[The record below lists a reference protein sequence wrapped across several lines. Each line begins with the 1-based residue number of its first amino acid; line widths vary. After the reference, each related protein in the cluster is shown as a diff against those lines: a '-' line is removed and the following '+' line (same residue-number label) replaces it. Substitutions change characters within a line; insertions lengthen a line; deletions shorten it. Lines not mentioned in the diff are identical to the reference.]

1 MHRVFQWR
9 KVSRKASL
17 IKDQINLFQSWPKT
31 IFKSA
36 ATRNSVLSA
45 WKEHFREQLAWC
57 GEGWRDGGSAAVTP
71 QNTREEFP
79 RPFVLTLDWSGQ
91 WVVQPQPGTRIQ
103 CSSISAHEFK
113 WKWCPDCL
121 YLHNAGFSL
130 YTWWLPPTRNS
141 VGRWSA
147 AGVGVNYHGNKFPYR
162 SAPAHSAHLAGDFI
176 NLRQWVVE
184 EEFRVQLSL
193 FQQ

>member
-31 IFKSA
+31 ILSLLPRAIQFCQLE
-36 ATRNSVLSA
+36 RNIFVSNSRDA
-45 WKEHFREQLAWC
+45 E
-57 GEGWRDGGSAAVTP
+57 RDGGSAAVTP

-79 RPFVLTLDWSGQ
+79 RPLFQLWTEVGSRQ
-91 WVVQPQPGTRIQ
+91 WVVQPQLGTRIQ

-121 YLHNAGFSL
+121 YIYIMPGFLCIPGDCLPLVTQLAGGQLLGSGS
-130 YTWWLPPTRNS
+130 TI
-141 VGRWSA
+141 V
-147 AGVGVNYHGNKFPYR
+147 YHGNKLHYT
-162 SAPAHSAHLAGDFI
+162 SAPAHSAHLVGGFI
-176 NLRQWVVE
+176 NLT
-184 EEFRVQLSL
+184 
-193 FQQ
+193 